1 MSNGVEVDPGAEI
14 LLLYSQNKNARLLA
28 EGASEMYSSLLASKL
43 SQNVAK
49 CKELL
54 QVFIQRLLP
63 PMASALGCI
72 EKDDC
77 SLGNSVCKR
86 RAS

>member
-14 LLLYSQNKNARLLA
+14 LLLYSQNKNARLLV
-28 EGASEMYSSLLASKL
+28 EGAQEMHSALLVSKL
-43 SQNVAK
+43 SRNVAK

-63 PMASALGCI
+63 PMASTLGGV
-72 EKDDC
+72 EKDDR

-86 RAS
+86 RDA